1 MKNAHKQYIAC
12 ISYGKDSIVLPE
24 LCVRHNLPLDRI
36 VTVDVWATPDIPG
49 DFPQMVEWKAF
60 ADEEIFKKYGIKVE
74 HIKASKS
81 YAEYFYNTFAK
92 GKREGNIY
100 GFPYGMGAWCNSR
113 LKLIPLKQFDN
124 NRYVQ
129 YLGICSDEPE
139 RIERTVGTNRIALP
153 AQLGYSQDDTRNL
166 AAELNLLSPTY
177 ENSQRGGAGFA
188 TIRVLDSYGCCEKT
202 TLNYGNCCS
211 SGIATALHPLSVT
224 GRLYA
229 ILTGALNLKTVA

>member
-177 ENSQRGGAGFA
+177 ENSQRGGCWFCHNQSFGQL
-188 TIRVLDSYGCCEKT
+188 RLLRK
-202 TLNYGNCCS
+202 N
-211 SGIATALHPLSVT
+211 HPELWQ
-224 GRLYA
+224 L
-229 ILTGALNLKTVA
+229 